1 MSRQL
6 ATFTLAGAHY
16 GIDMLRVQEALRGHA
31 RTTVPLS
38 APSVAGL
45 INLRGQVVT
54 TLDLRRRLGLPVRP
68 DGATGRTPS
77 TSVVVRWQNEV
88 WSLDVDRIGD
98 VIEVSQD
105 LFEPPPDTLRGDM
118 RDLITGAYKLDGQL
132 LLMLEMRELLTIDS
146 AR

>member
-1 MSRQL
+1 MRAGTAAARQ
-6 ATFTLAGAHY
+6 
-16 GIDMLRVQEALRGHA
+16 
-31 RTTVPLS
+31 
-38 APSVAGL
+38 
-45 INLRGQVVT
+45 NLDVCS
-54 TLDLRRRLGLPVRP
+54 LGLGARP

-132 LLMLEMRELLTIDS
+132 LLMLEMRELLTIETLQ
-146 AR
+146 

>member
-1 MSRQL
+1 MDTLL
-6 ATFTLAGAHY
+6 ATFHLGEFLCAVPAA
-16 GIDMLRVQEALRGHA
+16 DVQEVLMEQP
-31 RTTVPLS
+31 RTPTPG
-38 APSVAGL
+38 APDCIAGL

-54 TLDLRRRLGLPVRP
+54 TLDLRRRLGLGVRP

-132 LLMLEMRELLTIDS
+132 LLMLDMHVLLTIDS
-146 AR
+146 VG